1 MRLLIIPIALAL
13 LAAGCGDSKK
23 PADAPQPSHAD
34 YVRQADAA
42 CQRADAALASLTQ
55 PAGVTQLPSYARQ
68 AADIVA
74 TERQELKALRVPDAD
89 RAKADELGAAMDDVV
104 DVADGLVSVAGGGDA
119 KEIEAYV
126 AQHRSADAK
135 AKQVANEL
143 GMTICA
149 GS

>member
-1 MRLLIIPIALAL
+1 MRRFATLIALVL

-23 PADAPQPSHAD
+23 PADALQPSHAD

-42 CQRADAALASLTQ
+42 CQRADAALASLAQ

-74 TERQELKALRVPDAD
+74 TERQELKALKAPEGD
-89 RAKADELGAAMDDVV
+89 RAKADRLAAAMDEVV
-104 DVADGLVSVAGGGDA
+104 DVAQGLVAVAGGGDT

-135 AKQVANEL
+135 AKQLAKEL

>member
-1 MRLLIIPIALAL
+1 LRLLISLIAVVL

-55 PAGVTQLPSYARQ
+55 PAGVAQLPSYARQ

-74 TERQELKALRVPDAD
+74 AERQELQALKVPDGD
-89 RAKADELGAAMDDVV
+89 RAKADALAAAMDAVV
-104 DVADGLVSVAGGGDA
+104 DAAQGLVQVAGGGDA

-135 AKQVANEL
+135 AKQLANEL